1 MGHMNSQINCSEISI
16 GPRIKQIRQAKG
28 LTQKQFADSLGI
40 VQGFLSG
47 LERGKKVPSDTLLIA
62 LCHLYEINQEWLESG
77 AGDMFK
83 KSSLAGRGAEYNGT
97 TAIPLL
103 RQIPSDFP
111 QRINTDDVADHV
123 SLPNIPEG
131 CFSIINYGDF
141 MAPTIRDGDLVIFQA
156 DGEIRNRDIVLV
168 HNRWGETILRRYRL
182 KTNEIFLAPDNPS
195 YAPFKPDPNT
205 RIIGRVVDVWRK
217 IKL

>member
-1 MGHMNSQINCSEISI
+1 MTNDNNRSVISM
-16 GPRIKQIRQAKG
+16 GPRIKQIRQAKS
-28 LTQKQFADSLGI
+28 LTQKQFADTLGI

-62 LCHLYEINQEWLESG
+62 LCHLYEINQEWLETG
-77 AGDMFK
+77 TGDMFK
-83 KSSLAGRGAEYNGT
+83 KPSLSGQDATYRGT

-103 RQIPSDFP
+103 RQIPSEFP
-111 QRINTDDVADHV
+111 QRINTEDVSDHV
-123 SLPNIPEG
+123 SLPNMPEG

-156 DGEIRNRDIVLV
+156 DGDIRNRDIVLV

-205 RIIGRVVDVWRK
+205 KIIGRVIDVWRK